1 MMKASSLRRH
11 LADMHNVYQQIVVA
25 EDMLICRPAETYD
38 VSETSPAGLSCP
50 FPGCGGFLKDAWMM
64 RQHFRDVHPKDL
76 VRVPKDGKFCRCW
89 RCGMQVNPKFTRHQ
103 NTKECQVGVERKQQR
118 EAAVTSALALRQQ
131 FTVHGEALERVEVFK
146 YLGRLLAQDND
157 DLQAI
162 RNQMRKA
169 RGTWARV
176 GQVLRA
182 ENVPPRIAAKFYKAV
197 VQAVLLYGS
206 ETWVLLTAAL
216 ASLEGFHIRAAY
228 RMAVKHKPRRGPGN
242 SWVYPK
248 SKDVLEECAMSTLE
262 EYITVRWQTIAVYVA
277 TRPILHECR
286 QGERKRG
293 AVPHRWW

>member
-1 MMKASSLRRH
+1 
-11 LADMHNVYQQIVVA
+11 
-25 EDMLICRPAETYD
+25 
-38 VSETSPAGLSCP
+38 
-50 FPGCGGFLKDAWMM
+50 
-64 RQHFRDVHPKDL
+64 
-76 VRVPKDGKFCRCW
+76 
-89 RCGMQVNPKFTRHQ
+89 MQVDPKFTGHQ
-103 NTKECQVGVERKQQR
+103 NTKECQVGVERKQQQ
-118 EAAVTSALALRQQ
+118 EAAVSSALALRQQ

-228 RMAVKHKPRRGPGN
+228 RMAVKYKPRRGPGN

-248 SKDVLEECAMSTLE
+248 SKDVLEECGLSTLG
-262 EYITVRWQTIAVYVA
+262 EYITVRRQMIAVYVV

-293 AVPHRWW
+293 AVPHRWWWEQRMDLDVNKTTGSDE